1 MDLLIKNMEMP
12 TEGRLVLAI
21 CPNGHVYRYYGN
33 KPIPRGYGGCGIEAK
48 QEALIESDAI
58 AIPPHGRLID
68 AGALDKIKYTDDFY
82 ETSYIELDDILEAPT
97 VLEASK

>member
-33 KPIPRGYGGCGIEAK
+33 KPIPKNLRP
-48 QEALIESDAI
+48 ESVFED
-58 AIPPHGRLID
+58 
-68 AGALDKIKYTDDFY
+68 
-82 ETSYIELDDILEAPT
+82 
-97 VLEASK
+97 